1 MPDKL
6 DLSLKIGKYSVIDYM
21 HNYNL
26 CIDSLNLDGS
36 HEKKILNKNKMFYL
50 YILYE
55 GAGPT

>member
-1 MPDKL
+1 MPDKW
-6 DLSLKIGKYSVIDYM
+6 DLSLKIDIYTIIDYM

-26 CIDSLNLDGS
+26 CIDSLNPDSFHENFFLD
-36 HEKKILNKNKMFYL
+36 KNLIFYL